1 MRLIIAPHDLG
12 IGGSQINAI
21 DLAAGVADAGH
32 DVTVFG
38 VPGPLVE
45 YIERKGLPFVAAHP
59 LPYRPAATRIAQM
72 LRLSRRHRI
81 DLIHAYEWPPCL
93 DAYFGAHLVDR
104 VPILCTV
111 LGMFVSPFVPS
122 PLPLVMGTN
131 SLADEARAMRDG
143 PVWTIEPPIDTD
155 ADHPS
160 VDGSVFRRRHHVL
173 PDELLVVTV
182 SRLAIDLKLTRL
194 CTPLTPSTVWQT
206 GIRCGSSS

>member
-1 MRLIIAPHDLG
+1 MIADHRLRLRPVDAHSVHAQDQVAVPLLCNRTDASQRFAQFRRPAGGDCTGGESMRLIIAPHDLG

-21 DLAAGVADAGH
+21 DMAAGVADAGH

-111 LGMFVSPFVPS
+111 LGMFV
-122 PLPLVMGTN
+122 PLVRPV
-131 SLADEARAMRDG
+131 SAAARDG
-143 PVWTIEPPIDTD
+143 DEF
-155 ADHPS
+155 A
-160 VDGSVFRRRHHVL
+160 RR
-173 PDELLVVTV
+173 
-182 SRLAIDLKLTRL
+182 
-194 CTPLTPSTVWQT
+194 
-206 GIRCGSSS
+206 